1 MRVHDAPKREGKQKI
16 LFSLFGSLKKKSLT
30 PRRGV
35 AEIIIECYCGVNMN
49 IFNSVKVGKL

>member
-1 MRVHDAPKREGKQKI
+1 MHLKERGNKRFFFPYLVH
-16 LFSLFGSLKKKSLT
+16 LKKKSLT